1 LLLRTRRA
9 ARQRRKHQTTER
21 VEQQPFVKTGPPR
34 IDSNISTPVN
44 ADMQVGAATE
54 VVEVTASAV
63 ALQSETATLGKL
75 VTEEQIKMMQLNGRN
90 PCSWRY

>member
-1 LLLRTRRA
+1 
-9 ARQRRKHQTTER
+9 
-21 VEQQPFVKTGPPR
+21 
-34 IDSNISTPVN
+34 
-44 ADMQVGAATE
+44 MQVGAATE